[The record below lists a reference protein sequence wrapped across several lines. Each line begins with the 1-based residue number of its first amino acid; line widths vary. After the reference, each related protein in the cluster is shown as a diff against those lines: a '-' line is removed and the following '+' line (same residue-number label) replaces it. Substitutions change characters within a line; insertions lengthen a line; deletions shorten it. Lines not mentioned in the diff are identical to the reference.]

1 MGFPDERDTSTEST
15 PRRSRRA
22 RDAAEPGGTRN
33 PFEPVAS
40 SSPRK
45 AKDKAKDK
53 DKDKAPVAAEPAAE
67 PVARRTWSPYDEG
80 NRSRGPLWATLGG
93 LAVLGVFVA
102 GLVVMFKSG
111 DSQQAQTEAA
121 RRTSAPLPSAPPGKY
136 SYAADRKT
144 DPDPLTVKELFAA
157 KKVNVA
163 GRSYTMT
170 TTSKVKKCAD
180 GAVGDKI
187 LKALKAGKCTQIIR
201 ASFRDKAG
209 KVIGTVGVANLKSS
223 KTATKVQSVGSKT
236 NYVKPL
242 AGKDSVTKSLGTG
255 AGGTQIWM
263 HGHYAVMIW
272 FQTKDGSKPDKK
284 GQKKLFQAVD
294 DITKATVFKALDTR
308 TLTGHSGV

>member
-15 PRRSRRA
+15 SRRSRRA
-22 RDAAEPGGTRN
+22 RGAAEPGGSRN
-33 PFEPVAS
+33 PFEPVSAGAA
-40 SSPRK
+40 RK
-45 AKDKAKDK
+45 A
-53 DKDKAPVAAEPAAE
+53 KAPVAAEPVAE
-67 PVARRTWSPYDEG
+67 PVRRSTTWSPYDEG
-80 NRSRGPLWATLGG
+80 KRSRGPLWFTLGG
-93 LAVLGVFVA
+93 LAVLGLFVG

-121 RRTSAPLPSAPPGKY
+121 RRTSAPLPSSPPGKY
-136 SYAADRKT
+136 SYATDRKT
-144 DPDPLTVKELFAA
+144 DPDPLTVKELFAT

-180 GAVGDKI
+180 GVVGDKI
-187 LKALKAGKCTQIIR
+187 QKAIKAGKCTQIVR
-201 ASFRDKAG
+201 ATFRDKAG
-209 KVIGTVGVANLKSS
+209 KVIGTVGVANLKTS

-236 NYVKPL
+236 DYVKPL
-242 AGKDSVTKSLGTG
+242 AGKDSVTKGVGTG

-263 HGHYAVMIW
+263 YGHYAVMIW
-272 FQTKDGSKPDKK
+272 FQNKDGSKPDKK

-294 DITKATVFKALDTR
+294 DITKATVFKALDAR